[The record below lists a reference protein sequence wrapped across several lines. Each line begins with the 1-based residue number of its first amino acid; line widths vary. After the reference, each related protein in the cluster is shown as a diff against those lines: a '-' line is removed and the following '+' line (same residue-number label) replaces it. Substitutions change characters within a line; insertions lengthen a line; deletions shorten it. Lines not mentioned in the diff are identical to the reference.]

1 MKTKKVLWL
10 IPIAIALLLVF
21 FLITPNAF
29 KKNDIRRAWDLSEK
43 IDFSKSFD
51 DNSELINE
59 VLLNFHSAQNMIKA
73 DWEDGYVQEIQFT
86 LYLYYRDLITK
97 DVFMDNVRNVYDKY
111 HKKYPKSQKNI
122 FSYALFLYLDGKE
135 EDSFTLLR
143 KIYDSS
149 HVYCYDMEA
158 VTNDDVKNFTCGIL
172 LKDIDPSDFEGTFYD
187 EFCYPS
193 ENDLMGMLQTTW

>member
-59 VLLNFHSAQNMIKA
+59 CNCN
-73 DWEDGYVQEIQFT
+73 DW
-86 LYLYYRDLITK
+86 
-97 DVFMDNVRNVYDKY
+97 
-111 HKKYPKSQKNI
+111 
-122 FSYALFLYLDGKE
+122 
-135 EDSFTLLR
+135 
-143 KIYDSS
+143 
-149 HVYCYDMEA
+149 
-158 VTNDDVKNFTCGIL
+158 
-172 LKDIDPSDFEGTFYD
+172 
-187 EFCYPS
+187 
-193 ENDLMGMLQTTW
+193 